1 MTLPFSLSAALRRR
15 AVGAAALALVLGLG
29 ACATTGPQTPEDEVR
44 ARATARWN
52 ALIAKD
58 RERAYQYLAPTV
70 RANLSFERFREAHD
84 DTLAKAVRVREIECE
99 SATCTVRVA
108 LDAESFIPG
117 TRGTMLTTVH
127 QETWVR
133 QDGQWWFNLGG

>member
-1 MTLPFSLSAALRRR
+1 MALAVPEGMGV
-15 AVGAAALALVLGLG
+15 AVG
-29 ACATTGPQTPEDEVR
+29 CASTPKTPEEEVR
-44 ARATARWN
+44 ARATGRWN

-70 RANLSFERFREAHD
+70 RANLSFERFREAHG

>member
-29 ACATTGPQTPEDEVR
+29 ACATTGPLTPEDEVR
-44 ARATARWN
+44 ARATGRWN

-70 RANLSFERFREAHD
+70 RANLSFERFREAHG

>member
-44 ARATARWN
+44 ARATGRWN

-70 RANLSFERFREAHD
+70 RANLSFERFREAHG

-127 QETWVR
+127 HETWVR

>member
-44 ARATARWN
+44 ARATGRWN

-70 RANLSFERFREAHD
+70 RANLSFERFREAHG

-108 LDAESFIPG
+108 LAAESFIPG

>member
-44 ARATARWN
+44 ARATGRWN

-70 RANLSFERFREAHD
+70 RANLRFERFREAHG

>member
-44 ARATARWN
+44 ARATGRWN

-70 RANLSFERFREAHD
+70 RANLSFERFREAHG

-117 TRGTMLTTVH
+117 TRGTMLTTVL

>member
-44 ARATARWN
+44 ARATGRWN

-70 RANLSFERFREAHD
+70 RANLSFERFRVAHG

>member
-1 MTLPFSLSAALRRR
+1 MTLPFSLSATLRRR

-44 ARATARWN
+44 ARATGRWN

-70 RANLSFERFREAHD
+70 RANLSFERFREAHG

>member
-44 ARATARWN
+44 ARATGRWN

-58 RERAYQYLAPTV
+58 RERADQYLALTV
-70 RANLSFERFREAHD
+70 RANLSLERFREAHG

>member
-29 ACATTGPQTPEDEVR
+29 ACATTGPQTPAAEVR
-44 ARATARWN
+44 ARATGRWN

-70 RANLSFERFREAHD
+70 RANLSFERFREAHG
-84 DTLAKAVRVREIECE
+84 DTLAKAVRVREI
-99 SATCTVRVA
+99 
-108 LDAESFIPG
+108 
-117 TRGTMLTTVH
+117 
-127 QETWVR
+127 
-133 QDGQWWFNLGG
+133 